1 MYCGNLFLF
10 WIVACVTLLAE
21 MSSDSWSRVS
31 ISWYLWTFSRPIR
44 AWCCNFFLR
53 KSTLNQIISFRKL
66 PSDIL
71 VLVIFDS
78 NFDLSFVSR
87 YLTLLDKLFGV
98 FRHCFCFLLL
108 FSRYDK
114 SFYTQLLSWG
124 SSNVTQMVILKILFT
139 KWALWHWW
147 GERKDSQKKKE
158 RRPRKKYSKVQKATA
173 GRAGSNSRKSMLFT
187 PHKINFSK
195 FRDNPRHV
203 HLLSRETVKIT
214 FYLTLLKII

>member
-1 MYCGNLFLF
+1 MIWHHLCASSQIKKNRAAAPAGRACVVCGQQTRFSCYGCSTDSFGPVHLCHLSFDRENQQNQTRLSFLYCGNLFLF

-87 YLTLLDKLFGV
+87 YLTLLDKLFVV

-108 FSRYDK
+108 FQDTIK
-114 SFYTQLLSWG
+114 VFTHCFYRGAQ
-124 SSNVTQMVILKILFT
+124 VT
-139 KWALWHWW
+139 WH
-147 GERKDSQKKKE
+147 KC
-158 RRPRKKYSKVQKATA
+158 
-173 GRAGSNSRKSMLFT
+173 
-187 PHKINFSK
+187 
-195 FRDNPRHV
+195 
-203 HLLSRETVKIT
+203 
-214 FYLTLLKII
+214 